1 MNLAEWMA
9 QERRLSERLRAV
21 ETLCEALLVPSARTG
36 RGAFLDPMRIEVS
49 GDGACR
55 VRSGAYSGF
64 ETGYRA
70 PEVVGR
76 GTVSLRADVFVLGI
90 LAYELLAG
98 EHPFGGDPVDGARP
112 SALSDRWPET
122 PAAVSDAV
130 MACLQTA
137 PESRLKD
144 ASVLL
149 AAARDWRQA
158 PGESGNRRFA
168 NVLIDRTLVTEL
180 DSARPTA
187 PAPAPAAPAARA
199 PAGAAEVM
207 APAAAAVER
216 TAAPPPPPAAATTAP
231 APPGTATAP
240 VARPAPARASRAPLA
255 VGVTV
260 LAAAAVAGVV
270 WWQRTSRSPVAAP
283 SPVADAAAAPAPG
296 ATGAFGAAPPPAEAE
311 VPDEPTEEVVTIVR
325 STPTPGASAP
335 ATTTVARAAS
345 AATPPPLTPAE
356 APPVSTPPAEE
367 ALSAPPPATE
377 AAAPVRRPASISVLA
392 PPAVGRSRSVLVDVR
407 GVGLRPDHRLV
418 VSRNGR
424 PVTGI
429 SVTPYKYVDGG
440 LLIALVKV
448 EADATLGA
456 YEVSLIDSDGA
467 LSNVRTLRVDK

>member
-187 PAPAPAAPAARA
+187 PAPAPAAPAAR
-199 PAGAAEVM
+199 
-207 APAAAAVER
+207 
-216 TAAPPPPPAAATTAP
+216 